1 MNTGNFTR
9 TQRITVT
16 MPGYLVQQLNHN
28 IAKGDISSFVTRAV
42 SDKLTDVTTKNAID
56 DFFALRK
63 KFAKTKPVSTAAI
76 LRAIHKGR
84 T

>member
-1 MNTGNFTR
+1 MKYSAR
-9 TQRITVT
+9 RITVS
-16 MPGYLVQQLNHN
+16 MPDYIVEQLNRN
-28 IAKGDISSFVTRAV
+28 VAKGDISNFVSRAV
-42 SDKLTDVTTKNAID
+42 SDKLSDVTTKNAID

-63 KFAKTKPVSTAAI
+63 KFAKTKPISTAAI